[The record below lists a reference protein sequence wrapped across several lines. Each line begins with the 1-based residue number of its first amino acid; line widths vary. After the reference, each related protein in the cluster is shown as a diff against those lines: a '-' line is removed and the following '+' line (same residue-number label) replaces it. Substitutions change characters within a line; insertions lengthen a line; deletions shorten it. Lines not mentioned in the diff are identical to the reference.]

1 MDIYALADVNVNSSR
16 VFTLGG
22 GNILIWSEQGSIDA
36 GNGAKTSLSL
46 PPPTYQTDKNGN
58 LQLVF
63 NASVAGS
70 GIRTIQTSASEPAG
84 NVDLIAPEG
93 SVNAGDAGIGAA
105 GNINIAAVTV
115 TGVSNINFGGSAT
128 GVPPAVSSIS
138 AALSG
143 ASTAAGSVASNAT
156 SSLESGAENSK
167 QSAPLAQAAISWLEV
182 FVTGLG
188 EDNCKPDDMEC
199 LRRQKHD

>member
-1 MDIYALADVNVNSSR
+1 
-16 VFTLGG
+16 
-22 GNILIWSEQGSIDA
+22 
-36 GNGAKTSLSL
+36 
-46 PPPTYQTDKNGN
+46 
-58 LQLVF
+58 
-63 NASVAGS
+63 VAGS

>member
-1 MDIYALADVNVNSSR
+1 VDIYALADVNVNSSR